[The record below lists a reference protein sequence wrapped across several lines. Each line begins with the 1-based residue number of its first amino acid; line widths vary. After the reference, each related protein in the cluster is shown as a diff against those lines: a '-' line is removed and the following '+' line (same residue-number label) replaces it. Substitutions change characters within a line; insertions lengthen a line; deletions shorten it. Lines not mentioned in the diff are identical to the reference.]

1 MLLRPDATYI
11 NDVTKRAERVFPAGS
26 QWHHFES
33 RLPDKSVFE
42 NSVLDPAIGIA
53 GALSLKTFATAD
65 FGNWLSSTQIGLF
78 ELGTRI
84 GLPPLVG
91 NTQLTTAVSQV
102 FNSVSSSL
110 DTFQRFDTPEEIVQE
125 LLTSTGI
132 QIIQKLGQGNMV
144 AQTVAQVIAA
154 ATWAA
159 GVIAD
164 AKRAELA
171 KDVPLPPLQTEDPTT
186 DTWQVNRVFEVF
198 RQRGTGGVVYP
209 DGGVEPASNAD
220 YTSFFLPAYRFN
232 DPWKIQHRAQG
243 VAAQQG
249 MGRKARSPLGT
260 TNYTFNP
267 GDVSTFGF
275 MPGTTTT
282 LRVLQASYRF
292 YKTPRG
298 TDVDRYTLRCRG
310 INKPCYKSPKAFDGS
325 RDCRQCVKAES
336 VWPTEGLGWAYGG
349 AALNA
354 TTPGTN
360 VGAFYPSTNK
370 LLLNIL
376 EMAAK
381 PGPLLFTINM
391 DVVERQWRLCF
402 ERFWSFARQEWGRHH
417 GPGWRGQIS
426 RLATLMTA
434 FGQDDSLQ
442 PGGRNVAMPVQ
453 LIASPRTDSKFDI
466 PFSDSIYSRIILPFC
481 TTFARMQNHYLQT
494 TEVAYIPPGAGALY
508 SPSGKIRTNW
518 LGRRFLES
526 RRELLASN
534 KRVLVDLRRVS
545 DPEFRDELERAGVK
559 LSKVNPRLQGS
570 PGLGHELLRPT
581 LKPAR
586 APTRP
591 KTTRATPFDD
601 VFGSLRARRLTPK
614 RAPTTTST
622 QTQRRKAVA
631 VSIGGGLVVAAGVA
645 RIWRVE
651 DDRD

>member
-381 PGPLLFTINM
+381 PGPLLFTI
-391 DVVERQWRLCF
+391 DIETVVDHWKTCF
-402 ERFWSFARQEWGRHH
+402 ENFWKFARSSWSQHS

-434 FGQDDSLQ
+434 FKRGDDFVL
-442 PGGRNVAMPVQ
+442 GGRHRDMPVG
-453 LIASPRTDSKFDI
+453 LIASPRQDKKFAVD
-466 PFSDSIYSRIILPFC
+466 FSDSIYSRVILPFC
-481 TTFARMQNHYLQT
+481 VDFARMQHHYLET
-494 TEVAYIPPGAGALY
+494 LEVAYIPPGAGAIY
-508 SPSGKIRTNW
+508 GGAGKVRRNR
-518 LGRRFLES
+518 LGERFMES
-526 RRELLASN
+526 RKNLLVSN

-545 DPEFRDELERAGVK
+545 DLEFREELKRSGVK
-559 LSKVNPRLQGS
+559 ISHVNPRLQGS

-581 LKPAR
+581 LKPPR
-586 APTRP
+586 APTQP
-591 KTTRATPFDD
+591 KPIRATPFDD
-601 VFGSLRARRLTPK
+601 VVEHLQATRRSPE
-614 RAPTTTST
+614 RAPTRAKTPTR
-622 QTQRRKAVA
+622 QGKALA
-631 VSIGGGLVVAAGVA
+631 VSLGSAAVVAAGVVLV
-645 RIWRVE
+645 RQE
-651 DDRD
+651 QKGKG